1 MSDLAT
7 NAAVSSKP
15 QGKPV
20 EPLLDIRG
28 LSVEYLVNDTRLRA
42 VDQVSFTINK
52 GETVGLAGE
61 SGCGKSTLAFALAK
75 LHKPPA
81 LIAEGEVLYNNQDVL
96 AFNDE
101 ELRRFRWKET
111 SVVFQSAMNC
121 LNPVISINQQ
131 ISDVLRAHNPEM
143 SGSEVE
149 DRAKEL
155 LQIVGIHPDR
165 LNQYPHQFS
174 GGMRQRAVLAI
185 ALALKP
191 RLIIMDEPTTA
202 LDVVVERE
210 IMEQLA
216 ELKEQFG
223 FSILLISHDLSLMG
237 EITDRIAVMYAGK
250 LVEIAPT
257 EDVLFKPQHPYT
269 KGLVNSFPHLFG
281 EKKELTGI
289 QGNPLS
295 LYSPP
300 AGCYFAER
308 CPERMHICDSLDAP
322 LITLNPI
329 HKVKCHL
336 HGKED

>member
-1 MSDLAT
+1 MMDT
-7 NAAVSSKP
+7 
-15 QGKPV
+15 
-20 EPLLDIRG
+20 PLLDIRG
-28 LSVEYLVNDTRLRA
+28 LSVEYLVGDTRLRA

-81 LIAEGEVLYNNQDVL
+81 LIAEGEVLYNGEDVL
-96 AFNDE
+96 SFTDE

-131 ISDVLRAHNPEM
+131 ISDVIRAHQPEM
-143 SGSEVE
+143 NRREVE
-149 DRAKEL
+149 DRAREL
-155 LQIVGIHPDR
+155 LEIVGIHPDR

-191 RLIIMDEPTTA
+191 KLIIMDEPTTA

-210 IMEQLA
+210 IMDQLS

-257 EDVLFKPQHPYT
+257 EDILFKPQHPYT
-269 KGLVNSFPHLFG
+269 KGLINSFPHLLG

-289 QGNPLS
+289 AGNPLN

-300 AGCYFAER
+300 AGCYFEER
-308 CPERMHICDSLDAP
+308 CPERIHSCKSVDPKLV
-322 LITLNPI
+322 TLHPS

-336 HGKED
+336 FGQS

>member
-1 MSDLAT
+1 MIE
-7 NAAVSSKP
+7 NANQQA
-15 QGKPV
+15 

-28 LSVEYLVNDTRLRA
+28 LSVEYLVGDTRLRA
-42 VDQVSFTINK
+42 VDRVSFTINK

-81 LIAEGEVLYNNQDVL
+81 LIAEGEVLYKGQDVL

-121 LNPVISINQQ
+121 LNPVISINEQVC
-131 ISDVLRAHNPEM
+131 DVLSAHNPTMNRNELQ
-143 SGSEVE
+143 
-149 DRAKEL
+149 DRAGEL
-155 LQIVGIHPDR
+155 LKIVGIHPDR

-185 ALALKP
+185 SLALKP
-191 RLIIMDEPTTA
+191 QLIIMDEPTTA

-210 IMEQLA
+210 IMDQLS

-269 KGLVNSFPHLFG
+269 KGLINSFPHLFG

-289 QGNPLS
+289 PGNPLS

-300 AGCYFAER
+300 AGCYFEER
-308 CPERMHICDSLDAP
+308 CSERIHRCKSVDPKLV
-322 LITLNPI
+322 TLHTG

-336 HGKED
+336 FSQS

>member
-1 MSDLAT
+1 MTELASQQAET
-7 NAAVSSKP
+7 
-15 QGKPV
+15 
-20 EPLLDIRG
+20 LLDIRG
-28 LSVEYLVNDTRLRA
+28 LSVEYLVGDTRLRA
-42 VDQVSFTINK
+42 VDQVSFTVNK

-81 LIAEGEVLYNNQDVL
+81 LIAEGEVLYQGRDVL
-96 AFNDE
+96 SFDEE

-121 LNPVISINQQ
+121 LNPVISINAQ
-131 ISDVLRAHNPEM
+131 ICDVLNAHHPEM
-143 SGSEVE
+143 NRGELQ
-149 DRAKEL
+149 DRAREL
-155 LQIVGIHPDR
+155 LKVVGIHPDR

-185 ALALKP
+185 SLALKP
-191 RLIIMDEPTTA
+191 QLIIMDEPTTA

-210 IMEQLA
+210 IMDQLS

-250 LVEIAPT
+250 LVEIAPS
-257 EDVLFKPQHPYT
+257 EDVLFRPQHPYT
-269 KGLVNSFPHLFG
+269 KGLVNSFPHLLG

-289 QGNPLS
+289 AGNPLN

-300 AGCYFAER
+300 PGCYFEER
-308 CPERMHICDSLDAP
+308 CPERLHRCKSVDPA
-322 LITLNPI
+322 LITLNPQ
-329 HKVKCHL
+329 HKAKCHL
-336 HGKED
+336 LG

>member
-1 MSDLAT
+1 MSEQS
-7 NAAVSSKP
+7 VKQS
-15 QGKPV
+15 Q
-20 EPLLDIRG
+20 PLMDIRG
-28 LSVEYLVNDTRLRA
+28 LSVEYLVGDRRLRA
-42 VDQVSFTINK
+42 VDNVSFTINK

-61 SGCGKSTLAFALAK
+61 SGCGKSTLAFALTK
-75 LHKPPA
+75 LQKPPA
-81 LIAEGEVLYNNQDVL
+81 LIVEGEVIFDGKDVL
-96 AFNDE
+96 AFDEE

-131 ISDVLRAHNPEM
+131 ICDVLRVHNPAMNRGELQ
-143 SGSEVE
+143 
-149 DRAKEL
+149 DRAREL
-155 LQIVGIHPDR
+155 LRIVGIHPDR

-185 ALALKP
+185 SLALKP
-191 RLIIMDEPTTA
+191 QLIIMDEPTTA

-210 IMEQLA
+210 IMDQLS

-257 EDVLFKPQHPYT
+257 EDVLFRPQHPYT
-269 KGLVNSFPHLFG
+269 KGLVNSFPDLLG

-289 QGNPLS
+289 SGNPMNLFN
-295 LYSPP
+295 PP
-300 AGCYFAER
+300 AGCYFEER
-308 CPERMHICDSLDAP
+308 CPESTDQCKKSDP
-322 LITLNPI
+322 TLITLNSQ
-329 HKVKCHL
+329 HKAKCHL
-336 HGKED
+336 LG

>member
-1 MSDLAT
+1 MTEIAKEQ
-7 NAAVSSKP
+7 AEV
-15 QGKPV
+15 
-20 EPLLDIRG
+20 LLDIRG
-28 LSVEYLVNDTRLRA
+28 LSVEYLVGDTRLRA
-42 VDQVSFTINK
+42 VDQVSFTVNK

-81 LIAEGEVLYNNQDVL
+81 LIAEGEVLYKGRDVL
-96 AFNDE
+96 SFEDE

-121 LNPVISINQQ
+121 LNPVISINAQ
-131 ISDVLRAHNPEM
+131 ICDVLSAHHPEM
-143 SGSEVE
+143 NRGELQ
-149 DRAKEL
+149 DRAREL

-185 ALALKP
+185 SLALKP
-191 RLIIMDEPTTA
+191 QLIIMDEPTTA

-210 IMEQLA
+210 IMDQLS
-216 ELKEQFG
+216 ELKQQFG

-250 LVEIAPT
+250 LVEIAPS
-257 EDVLFKPQHPYT
+257 EEVLFNPQHPYT
-269 KGLVNSFPHLFG
+269 KGLVNSFPHLLG

-289 QGNPLS
+289 AGNPLN

-300 AGCYFAER
+300 SGCYFEER
-308 CPERMHICDSLDAP
+308 CPERIGICKSTDPA
-322 LITLNPI
+322 LITLNPQ
-329 HKVKCHL
+329 HKAKCHL
-336 HGKED
+336 LG

>member
-1 MSDLAT
+1 MSEQS
-7 NAAVSSKP
+7 VKQS
-15 QGKPV
+15 Q
-20 EPLLDIRG
+20 PLMDIRG
-28 LSVEYLVNDTRLRA
+28 LSVEYLVGDRRLRA
-42 VDQVSFTINK
+42 VDNVSFTINK

-61 SGCGKSTLAFALAK
+61 SGCGKSTLAFALTK
-75 LHKPPA
+75 LQKPPA
-81 LIAEGEVLYNNQDVL
+81 LIVEGEVIFDGKDVL
-96 AFNDE
+96 AFDEE

-131 ISDVLRAHNPEM
+131 ICDVLRVHNPAMNRGELQ
-143 SGSEVE
+143 
-149 DRAKEL
+149 DRAREL
-155 LQIVGIHPDR
+155 LRIVGIHPDR

-185 ALALKP
+185 SLALKP
-191 RLIIMDEPTTA
+191 QLIIMDEPTTA

-210 IMEQLA
+210 IMDQLS

-257 EDVLFKPQHPYT
+257 EDVLFRPQHPYT
-269 KGLVNSFPHLFG
+269 KGLVNSFPDLLG

-289 QGNPLS
+289 SGNPMNLFN
-295 LYSPP
+295 PP
-300 AGCYFAER
+300 AGCYFEER
-308 CPERMHICDSLDAP
+308 CPESTEQCKKSDP
-322 LITLNPI
+322 TLITLNSQ
-329 HKVKCHL
+329 HKAKCHL
-336 HGKED
+336 LG

>member
-1 MSDLAT
+1 MSEIVDKQL
-7 NAAVSSKP
+7 
-15 QGKPV
+15 Q
-20 EPLLDIRG
+20 PLMDIRG
-28 LSVEYLVNDTRLRA
+28 LSVEYLVGDRRLRA

-61 SGCGKSTLAFALAK
+61 SGCGKSTLAFALTK

-81 LIAEGEVLYNNQDVL
+81 LITEGEVIFDGQDVL
-96 AFNDE
+96 AFDEE

-131 ISDVLRAHNPEM
+131 ISDVLRAHNPAM
-143 SGSEVE
+143 NRSELQ
-149 DRAKEL
+149 DRAREL
-155 LQIVGIHPDR
+155 LRIVGIHPDR

-185 ALALKP
+185 SLALKP
-191 RLIIMDEPTTA
+191 QLIIMDEPTTA

-210 IMEQLA
+210 IMDQLS
-216 ELKEQFG
+216 ELKSQFG

-250 LVEIAPT
+250 LVEIAPS
-257 EDVLFKPQHPYT
+257 EAVLFNPQHPYT
-269 KGLVNSFPHLFG
+269 KGLVNSFPHLLG

-289 QGNPLS
+289 AGNPLN
-295 LYSPP
+295 LYTPP
-300 AGCYFAER
+300 EGCYFEER
-308 CPERMHICDSLDAP
+308 CPDSISQCKSADPA
-322 LITLNPI
+322 LITLNPQ
-329 HKVKCHL
+329 HKAKCHL
-336 HGKED
+336 LG

>member
-1 MSDLAT
+1 M
-7 NAAVSSKP
+7 
-15 QGKPV
+15 GE

-28 LSVEYLVNDTRLRA
+28 LSVEYLVGDTRLRA
-42 VDQVSFTINK
+42 VDKVSFSINK

-81 LIAEGEVLYNNQDVL
+81 LIVEGEVLYEGKDVL
-96 AFNDE
+96 SFDDE

-121 LNPVISINQQ
+121 LNPVISIKDQMT
-131 ISDVLRAHNPEM
+131 DVIRAHHPEM
-143 SGSEVE
+143 KSAEVL
-149 DRAKEL
+149 DRAREL

-210 IMEQLA
+210 IMDQLA

-223 FSILLISHDLSLMG
+223 FSVLLISHDLSLMG

-269 KGLVNSFPHLFG
+269 QGLVNSFPHLFG

-289 QGNPLS
+289 PGNPLS

-300 AGCYFAER
+300 KGCYFAER
-308 CPERMHICDSLDAP
+308 CGQRMSLCESVDP
-322 LITLNPI
+322 KLVTI
-329 HKVKCHL
+329 HPGHKTKCHL
-336 HGKED
+336 FAQGAS

>member
-1 MSDLAT
+1 MSEQS
-7 NAAVSSKP
+7 VKQS
-15 QGKPV
+15 Q
-20 EPLLDIRG
+20 PLMDIRG
-28 LSVEYLVNDTRLRA
+28 LSVEYLVGDRRLRA
-42 VDQVSFTINK
+42 VDNVSFTINK

-61 SGCGKSTLAFALAK
+61 SGCGKSTLAFALTK
-75 LHKPPA
+75 LQKPPA
-81 LIAEGEVLYNNQDVL
+81 LIVEGEVIFDGKDVL
-96 AFNDE
+96 AFDEE

-131 ISDVLRAHNPEM
+131 ICDVLRVHNPAMNRGELQ
-143 SGSEVE
+143 
-149 DRAKEL
+149 DRAREL
-155 LQIVGIHPDR
+155 LRIVGIHPDR

-185 ALALKP
+185 SLALKP
-191 RLIIMDEPTTA
+191 QLIIMDEPTTA

-210 IMEQLA
+210 IMDQLS

-257 EDVLFKPQHPYT
+257 EDVLFRPQHPYT
-269 KGLVNSFPHLFG
+269 KGLVNSFPDLLG

-289 QGNPLS
+289 AGNPMNLFN
-295 LYSPP
+295 PP
-300 AGCYFAER
+300 AGCYFEER
-308 CPERMHICDSLDAP
+308 CPESTEQCKKSDP
-322 LITLNPI
+322 TLITLNSQ
-329 HKVKCHL
+329 HKAKCHL
-336 HGKED
+336 LS

>member
-1 MSDLAT
+1 MSDT
-7 NAAVSSKP
+7 VSNANDSS
-15 QGKPV
+15 Q
-20 EPLLDIRG
+20 PLLDIRG
-28 LSVEYLVNDTRLRA
+28 LSVEYLVGDTRLRA
-42 VDQVSFTINK
+42 VDQVSFSINK

-81 LIAEGEVLYNNQDVL
+81 LIVEGEVLYNGEDVL
-96 AFNDE
+96 SFTDE

-131 ISDVLRAHNPEM
+131 ISDVLSAHHPEM
-143 SGSEVE
+143 NRREIE
-149 DRAKEL
+149 DRAREL
-155 LQIVGIHPDR
+155 LEIVGIHPDR

-191 RLIIMDEPTTA
+191 KLIIMDEPTTA

-210 IMEQLA
+210 IMDQLS

-269 KGLVNSFPHLFG
+269 KGLINAFPHLFG

-289 QGNPLS
+289 PGNPLS

-300 AGCYFAER
+300 AGCYFEERCAER
-308 CPERMHICDSLDAP
+308 IHTCKSVDPK
-322 LITLNPI
+322 LITLHPQ

-336 HGKED
+336 FGQS

>member
-1 MSDLAT
+1 MTELAKQQ
-7 NAAVSSKP
+7 A
-15 QGKPV
+15 
-20 EPLLDIRG
+20 EILLAIRG
-28 LSVEYLVNDTRLRA
+28 LSVEYLVGDTRLRA
-42 VDQVSFTINK
+42 VDQVSFTVNK

-81 LIAEGEVLYNNQDVL
+81 LIAEGEVLYKGRDVL
-96 AFNDE
+96 SFDDE

-121 LNPVISINQQ
+121 LNPVISINAQ
-131 ISDVLRAHNPEM
+131 ICDVLSAHHPEM
-143 SGSEVE
+143 NRGELQ
-149 DRAKEL
+149 DRAREL

-185 ALALKP
+185 SLALKP
-191 RLIIMDEPTTA
+191 QLIIMDEPTTA

-210 IMEQLA
+210 IMDQLS
-216 ELKEQFG
+216 ELKQQFG

-250 LVEIAPT
+250 LVEIAPS
-257 EDVLFKPQHPYT
+257 EEVLFNPKHPYT
-269 KGLVNSFPHLFG
+269 KGLVNSFPHLLG

-289 QGNPLS
+289 AGNPLN

-300 AGCYFAER
+300 AGCYFEER
-308 CPERMHICDSLDAP
+308 CPERIWLCKSTDPA
-322 LITLNPI
+322 LITLNPQ
-329 HKVKCHL
+329 HKAKCHL
-336 HGKED
+336 LG

>member
-1 MSDLAT
+1 MTEQTKQQSE
-7 NAAVSSKP
+7 V
-15 QGKPV
+15 
-20 EPLLDIRG
+20 LLDIRG
-28 LSVEYLVNDTRLRA
+28 LSVEYLVGDSRLRA
-42 VDQVSFTINK
+42 VDQVSFTVNK

-81 LIAEGEVLYNNQDVL
+81 LIAEGEVLYNGRDVL
-96 AFNDE
+96 SFDDE

-121 LNPVISINQQ
+121 LNPVISINAQ
-131 ISDVLRAHNPEM
+131 ICDVLSAHHPEM
-143 SGSEVE
+143 NRGELQ
-149 DRAKEL
+149 DRAREL

-185 ALALKP
+185 SLALKP
-191 RLIIMDEPTTA
+191 QLIIMDEPTTA

-210 IMEQLA
+210 IMDQLS
-216 ELKEQFG
+216 ELKQQFG

-250 LVEIAPT
+250 LVEIAPS
-257 EDVLFKPQHPYT
+257 EEVLFNPQHPYT
-269 KGLVNSFPHLFG
+269 KGLVNSFPHLLG

-289 QGNPLS
+289 AGNPLN

-300 AGCYFAER
+300 AGCYFEER
-308 CPERMHICDSLDAP
+308 CPERIERCKSTDPA
-322 LITLNPI
+322 LITLNPQ
-329 HKVKCHL
+329 HKAKCHL
-336 HGKED
+336 LG

>member
-1 MSDLAT
+1 MSEQS
-7 NAAVSSKP
+7 VKQS
-15 QGKPV
+15 Q
-20 EPLLDIRG
+20 PLMDIRG
-28 LSVEYLVNDTRLRA
+28 LSVEYLVGDRRLRA
-42 VDQVSFTINK
+42 VDNVSFTINK

-61 SGCGKSTLAFALAK
+61 SGCGKSTLAFALTK
-75 LHKPPA
+75 LQKPPA
-81 LIAEGEVLYNNQDVL
+81 LIVEGEVIFDGKDVL
-96 AFNDE
+96 AFDEE

-131 ISDVLRAHNPEM
+131 ICDVLRVHNPAMNRGELQ
-143 SGSEVE
+143 
-149 DRAKEL
+149 DRAREL
-155 LQIVGIHPDR
+155 LRIVGIHPDR

-185 ALALKP
+185 SLALKP
-191 RLIIMDEPTTA
+191 QLIIMDEPTTA

-210 IMEQLA
+210 IMDQLS

-257 EDVLFKPQHPYT
+257 EDVLFRPQHPYT
-269 KGLVNSFPHLFG
+269 KGLVNSFPDLLG

-289 QGNPLS
+289 SGNPMNLFN
-295 LYSPP
+295 PP
-300 AGCYFAER
+300 EGCYFEER
-308 CPERMHICDSLDAP
+308 CPESTEQCKKSDP
-322 LITLNPI
+322 TLITLNSQ
-329 HKVKCHL
+329 HKAKCHL
-336 HGKED
+336 LG

>member
-1 MSDLAT
+1 MNT
-7 NAAVSSKP
+7 IIQP
-15 QGKPV
+15 Q
-20 EPLLDIRG
+20 PLLDIRD
-28 LSVEYLVNDTRLRA
+28 LSVEYLVGDTRLRA
-42 VDQVSFTINK
+42 VDRVSFTINE

-61 SGCGKSTLAFALAK
+61 SGCGKSTLAFALAR

-81 LIAEGEVLYNNQDVL
+81 LIAEGEVLFNGQDVL
-96 AFNDE
+96 AFNED

-131 ISDVLRAHNPEM
+131 ICDAIYAHHP
-143 SGSEVE
+143 GIKRSEVQ
-149 DRAKEL
+149 DRAREL
-155 LQIVGIHPDR
+155 LKIVGIHPDR

-185 ALALKP
+185 ALALQPK
-191 RLIIMDEPTTA
+191 LIIMDEPTTA

-216 ELKEQFG
+216 ELKSKFG
-223 FSILLISHDLSLMG
+223 FSVLLISHDLSLMG

-250 LVEIAPT
+250 LVEISST
-257 EDVLFKPQHPYT
+257 EKILFEPQHPYT
-269 KGLVNSFPHLFG
+269 KGLVNSFPHLLG

-289 QGNPLS
+289 PGNPLS

-300 AGCYFAER
+300 SGCYFQAR
-308 CPERMHICDSLDAP
+308 CSECMEICRSSDPGLV
-322 LITLNPI
+322 TLNPG

-336 HGKED
+336 YS

>member
-1 MSDLAT
+1 M
-7 NAAVSSKP
+7 
-15 QGKPV
+15 
-20 EPLLDIRG
+20 DIRG
-28 LSVEYLVNDTRLRA
+28 LSVEYVVGNKRLRA
-42 VDQVSFTINK
+42 VDSVSFTINK

-61 SGCGKSTLAFALAK
+61 SGCGKSTLAFALTK
-75 LHKPPA
+75 LQKPPA
-81 LIAEGEVLYNNQDVL
+81 LIVEGEVIFDGQDVL
-96 AFNDE
+96 AFDEE

-131 ISDVLRAHNPEM
+131 ICDVLRVHNPAMNRGELQ
-143 SGSEVE
+143 
-149 DRAKEL
+149 DRAREL
-155 LQIVGIHPDR
+155 LRIVGIHPDR

-185 ALALKP
+185 SLALKP
-191 RLIIMDEPTTA
+191 QLIIMDEPTTA

-210 IMEQLA
+210 IMDQLS

-257 EDVLFKPQHPYT
+257 EEVLFKPQHPYT
-269 KGLVNSFPHLFG
+269 KGLVNSFPDLLG

-289 QGNPLS
+289 AGNPMNLFR
-295 LYSPP
+295 PP
-300 AGCYFAER
+300 AGCYFEER
-308 CPERMHICDSLDAP
+308 CPERIQQCKSSDPA
-322 LITLNPI
+322 LITLSPQ
-329 HKVKCHL
+329 HKAKCHL
-336 HGKED
+336 LG

>member
-1 MSDLAT
+1 MTDLSNQQSEA
-7 NAAVSSKP
+7 
-15 QGKPV
+15 
-20 EPLLDIRG
+20 LLDIRG
-28 LSVEYLVNDTRLRA
+28 LSVEYLVGDTRLRA
-42 VDQVSFTINK
+42 VDQVSFTVNK

-81 LIAEGEVLYNNQDVL
+81 LIAEGEVLYQGRDVL
-96 AFNDE
+96 SFDEE

-121 LNPVISINQQ
+121 LNPVISINAQ
-131 ISDVLRAHNPEM
+131 ICDVLSAHHPEM
-143 SGSEVE
+143 NRGELQ
-149 DRAKEL
+149 DRAREL
-155 LQIVGIHPDR
+155 LKVVGIHPDR

-185 ALALKP
+185 SLALKP
-191 RLIIMDEPTTA
+191 QLIIMDEPTTA

-210 IMEQLA
+210 IMDQLS

-250 LVEIAPT
+250 LVEIAPS
-257 EDVLFKPQHPYT
+257 EDVLFRPQHPYT
-269 KGLVNSFPHLFG
+269 KGLVNSFPHLLG

-289 QGNPLS
+289 AGNPLN
-295 LYSPP
+295 LYTPP
-300 AGCYFAER
+300 AGCYFEER
-308 CPERMHICDSLDAP
+308 CPERIHRCKSVDPA
-322 LITLNPI
+322 LITLSPQ
-329 HKVKCHL
+329 HKAKCHL
-336 HGKED
+336 LG

>member
-1 MSDLAT
+1 M
-7 NAAVSSKP
+7 VE
-15 QGKPV
+15 

-28 LSVEYLVNDTRLRA
+28 LSVEYLVGDTRLRA
-42 VDQVSFTINK
+42 VDKVSFSINK

-81 LIAEGEVLYNNQDVL
+81 LIVEGEVLYEGKDVL
-96 AFNDE
+96 SFDDE

-121 LNPVISINQQ
+121 LNPVISIKDQMT
-131 ISDVLRAHNPEM
+131 DVIRAHHPEM
-143 SGSEVE
+143 KGAEVL
-149 DRAKEL
+149 DRAREL

-210 IMEQLA
+210 IMDQLA

-223 FSILLISHDLSLMG
+223 FSVLLISHDLSLMG

-269 KGLVNSFPHLFG
+269 QGLVNSFPHLFG
-281 EKKELTGI
+281 EKTELTGI
-289 QGNPLS
+289 PGNPLS

-300 AGCYFAER
+300 KGCYFAER
-308 CPERMHICDSLDAP
+308 CGQRMSLCESVDPELV
-322 LITLNPI
+322 TI
-329 HKVKCHL
+329 HPGHKTKCHL
-336 HGKED
+336 FAQGAS

>member
-1 MSDLAT
+1 MSELANKQAET
-7 NAAVSSKP
+7 
-15 QGKPV
+15 
-20 EPLLDIRG
+20 LLDIRG
-28 LSVEYLVNDTRLRA
+28 LSVEYLVGDTRLRA
-42 VDQVSFTINK
+42 VDQVSFTVNK

-81 LIAEGEVLYNNQDVL
+81 LIAEGEVLYQGRDVL
-96 AFNDE
+96 SFDEE

-121 LNPVISINQQ
+121 LNPVISISAQ
-131 ISDVLRAHNPEM
+131 ICDVLSAHHPEM
-143 SGSEVE
+143 NRGELQ
-149 DRAKEL
+149 DRAREL
-155 LQIVGIHPDR
+155 LKVVGIHPDR

-185 ALALKP
+185 SLALKP
-191 RLIIMDEPTTA
+191 QLIIMDEPTTA

-210 IMEQLA
+210 IMDQLS

-250 LVEIAPT
+250 LVEIAPS
-257 EDVLFKPQHPYT
+257 EEVLFNPQHPYT
-269 KGLVNSFPHLFG
+269 KGLVNSFPHLLG

-289 QGNPLS
+289 AGNPLN
-295 LYSPP
+295 LYTPP
-300 AGCYFAER
+300 QGCYFEER
-308 CPERMHICDSLDAP
+308 CPERIGICKSTDPA
-322 LITLNPI
+322 LITLNPQ
-329 HKVKCHL
+329 HKAKCHL
-336 HGKED
+336 LG

>member
-1 MSDLAT
+1 MSDSLEP
-7 NAAVSSKP
+7 KL
-15 QGKPV
+15 
-20 EPLLDIRG
+20 EPLMDIRG
-28 LSVEYLVNDTRLRA
+28 LSVEYLVGDRRLRA

-81 LIAEGEVLYNNQDVL
+81 LITGGEVIFDGQDVL
-96 AFNDE
+96 AFDEE

-121 LNPVISINQQ
+121 LNPVISIHQQ
-131 ISDVLRAHNPEM
+131 MSDVLRAHHPEM
-143 SGSEVE
+143 NRGERK
-149 DRAKEL
+149 DRAREL
-155 LQIVGIHPDR
+155 LQVVGIHPDR
-165 LNQYPHQFS
+165 LGQYPHQFS

-185 ALALKP
+185 SLALKP
-191 RLIIMDEPTTA
+191 QLIIMDEPTTA

-210 IMEQLA
+210 IMDQLS

-257 EDVLFKPQHPYT
+257 EDVLFRPEHPYT
-269 KGLVNSFPHLFG
+269 KGLVNSFPHLLG

-289 QGNPLS
+289 PGNPLN

-300 AGCYFAER
+300 SGCYFEAR
-308 CPERMHICDSLDAP
+308 CSEAIPQCKSSDP
-322 LITLNPI
+322 GLITLNPQ
-329 HKVKCHL
+329 HKAKCHL
-336 HGKED
+336 LG

>member
-1 MSDLAT
+1 MTELANQQAET
-7 NAAVSSKP
+7 
-15 QGKPV
+15 
-20 EPLLDIRG
+20 LLDIRG
-28 LSVEYLVNDTRLRA
+28 LSVEYLVGDARLRA
-42 VDQVSFTINK
+42 VDKVSFTVNK

-81 LIAEGEVLYNNQDVL
+81 LIAEGEVLYKGRDVL
-96 AFNDE
+96 SFDDE

-121 LNPVISINQQ
+121 LNPVISVNAQ
-131 ISDVLRAHNPEM
+131 ICDVLSAHHPEM
-143 SGSEVE
+143 NRGELQ
-149 DRAKEL
+149 DRAREL

-185 ALALKP
+185 SLALKP
-191 RLIIMDEPTTA
+191 QLIIMDEPTTA

-210 IMEQLA
+210 IMDQLS
-216 ELKEQFG
+216 ELKKQFG

-250 LVEIAPT
+250 LVEIAPS
-257 EDVLFKPQHPYT
+257 EEVLFNPQHPYT
-269 KGLVNSFPHLFG
+269 KGLVNSFPHLLG

-289 QGNPLS
+289 AGNPLN

-300 AGCYFAER
+300 AGCYFEER
-308 CPERMHICDSLDAP
+308 CPERIERCKSTDPA
-322 LITLNPI
+322 LITLNPQ
-329 HKVKCHL
+329 HKAKCHL
-336 HGKED
+336 LG

>member
-1 MSDLAT
+1 MSEQLT
-7 NAAVSSKP
+7 KEL
-15 QGKPV
+15 Q
-20 EPLLDIRG
+20 PLMDIRG
-28 LSVEYLVNDTRLRA
+28 LSVEYLVGDRRLRA

-61 SGCGKSTLAFALAK
+61 SGCGKSTLAFALTK
-75 LHKPPA
+75 LQKPPA
-81 LIAEGEVLYNNQDVL
+81 LITEGEVIFDGQDVL
-96 AFNDE
+96 AFDE
-101 ELRRFRWKET
+101 EELQRFRWKET

-131 ISDVLRAHNPEM
+131 ICDVLRAHNPAMNRGELQ
-143 SGSEVE
+143 
-149 DRAKEL
+149 DRAREL

-185 ALALKP
+185 SLALKP
-191 RLIIMDEPTTA
+191 QLIIMDEPTTA

-210 IMEQLA
+210 IMDQLS
-216 ELKEQFG
+216 ELKSQFG

-257 EDVLFKPQHPYT
+257 EEVLFNPQHPYT
-269 KGLVNSFPHLFG
+269 RGLVNSFPHLLG

-289 QGNPLS
+289 PGNPLN

-300 AGCYFAER
+300 SGCYFEER
-308 CPERMHICDSLDAP
+308 CSERISKCKSADPA
-322 LITLNPI
+322 LITLSPQ
-329 HKVKCHL
+329 HKAKCHL
-336 HGKED
+336 LG

>member
-1 MSDLAT
+1 MS
-7 NAAVSSKP
+7 NVSEQAS
-15 QGKPV
+15 
-20 EPLLDIRG
+20 EILMDIRG
-28 LSVEYLVNDTRLRA
+28 LSVEYLVGDKRLRA
-42 VDQVSFTINK
+42 VDQVSFSINK

-81 LIAEGEVLYNNQDVL
+81 LITEGEVLFGGRDVL
-96 AFNDE
+96 SFDDE
-101 ELRRFRWKET
+101 ELRHFRWKET

-121 LNPVISINQQ
+121 LNPVISIHQQ
-131 ISDVLRAHNPEM
+131 ISDVLRAHQPGMNR
-143 SGSEVE
+143 SELK
-149 DRAKEL
+149 DRAREL
-155 LQIVGIHPDR
+155 LQVVGIHPDR

-185 ALALKP
+185 SLALKP
-191 RLIIMDEPTTA
+191 QLIIMDEPTTA

-210 IMEQLA
+210 IMDQLS

-257 EDVLFKPQHPYT
+257 EDVLFRPQHPYT
-269 KGLVNSFPHLFG
+269 KGLVNSFPHLLG

-289 QGNPLS
+289 PGNPLN

-300 AGCYFAER
+300 SGCYFEAR
-308 CPERMHICDSLDAP
+308 CADRLPQCKTTDPA
-322 LITLNPI
+322 LITLNPQ
-329 HKVKCHL
+329 HKAKCHL
-336 HGKED
+336 LG